1 MIPVILVAD
10 HNEQNQ
16 ALVALHI
23 DALGYCSLRAPS
35 GLLTLDILKAN
46 PQISMLIVDAS
57 LPDIS
62 AMDLTRRLCQEPK
75 LKQLSIIII
84 SDQISIK
91 DINQFLELG
100 ASYFVPKPL
109 NVECLKELVV
119 KVMSRKTKRE
129 DNKWTLS
136 KDKSLS

>member
-1 MIPVILVAD
+1 MMPVILVAD
-10 HNEQNQ
+10 HNEQNRT
-16 ALVALHI
+16 LVAQHV

-35 GLLTLDILKAN
+35 GFLALDILNAN

-62 AMDLTRRLCQEPK
+62 AMDLTRRLCREAK
-75 LKQLSIIII
+75 LEQLSIIII
-84 SDQISIK
+84 SDKISIK

-109 NVECLKELVV
+109 NLERLKELVV

-129 DNKWTLS
+129 GN
-136 KDKSLS
+136 